1 MVYENLLNQS
11 LVVTLNVQKKYA
23 GVVRKVANDF
33 VLIDDSIEGACLV
46 HLEHAKKLTT
56 GSENSA
62 SSSKRTKRMR
72 FGPFDHQTLPDT
84 LVDVL
89 KGMQDSVIRLECGS
103 PDAIT
108 GYLMAV
114 HEDYVVV
121 GVIPDGSVYLPIH
134 HIQTVLPLDVSV
146 NPEFLRWLQLKQVC
160 TGAGWFA
167 DILRASTGEMVRL
180 GRGGP
185 EDVTGILTTVHDV
198 AIELVV
204 SSYEVV
210 WMPVHHIKAFCRLE
224 RRDGQ
229 PEQPTATL

>member
-11 LVVTLNVQKKYA
+11 VVVTLNVQKKYA

-33 VLIDDSIEGACLV
+33 VLLDDSESGACLV

-62 SSSKRTKRMR
+62 SSSRRTKRLR

-89 KGMQDSVIRLECGS
+89 QGMQDSVIRLECGS

-114 HEDYVVV
+114 HEDFVVV

-146 NPEFLRWLQLKQVC
+146 SPEFLHWLHSKQIC
-160 TGAGWFA
+160 PGTGWFA
-167 DILRASTGEMVRL
+167 DILQASTGEMVRL

-185 EDVTGILTTVHDV
+185 EDVSGILKTVHDV

-204 SSYEVV
+204 SPHEVV
-210 WMPVHHIKAFCRLE
+210 WMPVHHIKAFCRVE

-229 PEQPTATL
+229 PEQPTTTL